1 MAAGDR
7 GNGDDQPPFPLPRQ
21 TNRSWREQ
29 ALTRAAELRTLL
41 TWFGSAPVS
50 PEERPATAA
59 EHLDL
64 DAAIELH
71 LEAARQAAD
80 GNSRWWEVRNG
91 AIIERVMSHLNAAEA
106 DLLRRAPAKY
116 VCGQISHIV
125 SHVRQHLPTDDPQR
139 LRVEELAEEVCDGH
153 LDAYAREA
161 LIHAVRAA
169 SLEARRE
176 FTRVRS
182 FRNVLLV
189 TAAILTAAAVG
200 TAVWGAVRP
209 AHLGLCFHPQQRG
222 VQVCPIGPDPTGA
235 DIVLIQFIG
244 LLAAAVTGSAALRNV
259 SGTSTR
265 LGLPVALAVLKLPS
279 GALTAFLG
287 LLLMRGGFV
296 PGLSDLDSS
305 AQILAW
311 AVVFGAA
318 QQLVTGLV
326 DRQADHVL
334 NQVGGKAHSPSG

>member
-1 MAAGDR
+1 M
-7 GNGDDQPPFPLPRQ
+7 
-21 TNRSWREQ
+21 
-29 ALTRAAELRTLL
+29 
-41 TWFGSAPVS
+41 S

-139 LRVEELAEEVCDGH
+139 LRVEELVEEVCDGH

-265 LGLPVALAVLKLPS
+265 LGLPVGYRGDRWDQLVSAMRRDKKNRGGEIRLVLLDHHYRTPWNWTDDALA
-279 GALTAFLG
+279 TAAAASVASRTYRDYG
-287 LLLMRGGFV
+287 IASR
-296 PGLSDLDSS
+296 SS
-305 AQILAW
+305 A
-311 AVVFGAA
+311 
-318 QQLVTGLV
+318 GLV
-326 DRQADHVL
+326 YLARRAPARAAGRSACL
-334 NQVGGKAHSPSG
+334 S